1 MDSDILYIIVHFCG
15 IVTSFKSLLV
25 SFKYYKTLKGQF
37 SNYFYSSSTLIYY
50 MYYRDR
56 NLLLPFHTTFI
67 IDRVKLKLRNMMTKQ
82 IISEFPPNYSG
93 CNDSLGLFI
102 SNFYVWCLSVKFGN
116 LIEGFF
122 QLDCTET
129 QAILLIYELNFCNL
143 PKISD
148 PSFQVI

>member
-37 SNYFYSSSTLIYY
+37 SNCFYSSSTLISYKHQGTEIFVTIY
-50 MYYRDR
+50 
-56 NLLLPFHTTFI
+56 TSFI
-67 IDRVKLKLRNMMTKQ
+67 IDRVELKIRNMMTKQ
-82 IISEFPPNYSG
+82 IVSEFPLNYSG
-93 CNDSLGLFI
+93 YNDSLGLFI
-102 SNFYVWCLSVKFGN
+102 QTLCLVSVKFGD

-129 QAILLIYELNFCNL
+129 
-143 PKISD
+143 
-148 PSFQVI
+148 